1 MQRNATQKITPRALQ
16 IVLTAAPDMLHGVTE
31 DDADRRTATM
41 QPLRFTLSAAYL
53 ASVRDMGDPV
63 MIASAIRL
71 FNAIRFPRTQP
82 CTEADKLAYAEWCDL

>member
-1 MQRNATQKITPRALQ
+1 MQRNATQKITPRALHNA
-16 IVLTAAPDMLHGVTE
+16 LDPAPDTLHGVTE

-53 ASVRDMGDPV
+53 ASARDMGDPV

-71 FNAIRFPRTQP
+71 FNAVRFPRTQP